1 MGNNYN
7 HLMQESAPGTGLKSV
22 PCGVPEG
29 SDAVQ
34 LLPVAATLRGLAVG
48 QSVTFP
54 IEQRSTVLNTIT
66 RFRSDYSRTGWDATT
81 QTNKQ
86 QFSVI
91 VTRVN

>member
-1 MGNNYN
+1 MSNEHN
-7 HLMQESAPGTGLKSV
+7 HLMLETALGTGLKPV
-22 PCGVPEG
+22 PCGVPVG
-29 SDAVQ
+29 SDAVKI
-34 LLPVAATLRGLAVG
+34 LPVAATLRGLEIG

-66 RFRSDYSRTGWDATT
+66 RFRSDYSRSGWDATT

-91 VTRVN
+91 VTRVS

>member
-1 MGNNYN
+1 MSNEHN
-7 HLMQESAPGTGLKSV
+7 HLMQETALGTDLKPV
-22 PCGVPEG
+22 PCGEPVG
-29 SDAVQ
+29 SEAVR
-34 LLPVAATLRGLAVG
+34 LLPVASTLRGLKIG

-66 RFRSDYSRTGWDATT
+66 RFRSDYSRSGWDATT

-91 VTRVN
+91 VTRVS